1 VALGLLAL
9 GVPSC
14 GRTDAVEGAIRSAK
28 DRSVPPGG
36 RLIPLSGPARDTE
49 AVKASWE
56 VEAVMGW
63 DAYAG
68 WVASRMPEFQVRAR
82 DEKTLRL
89 SRTLEADV
97 FTVDFRPRPSDRD
110 ARVEVA
116 FESRPF

>member
-1 VALGLLAL
+1 MRLRSGTSGWKIAAGAR
-9 GVPSC
+9 GS
-14 GRTDAVEGAIRSAK
+14 TSWAVF
-28 DRSVPPGG
+28 
-36 RLIPLSGPARDTE
+36 
-49 AVKASWE
+49 
-56 VEAVMGW
+56 
-63 DAYAG
+63 AG